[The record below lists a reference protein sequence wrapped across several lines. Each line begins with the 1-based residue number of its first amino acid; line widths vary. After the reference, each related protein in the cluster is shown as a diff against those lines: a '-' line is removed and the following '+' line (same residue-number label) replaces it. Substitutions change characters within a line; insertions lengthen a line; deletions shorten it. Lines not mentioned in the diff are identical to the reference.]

1 MKKSRPTQD
10 NDLFLVAQLAAALS
24 IGSFFYYLRHGDL
37 LLYGDAVAHI
47 NIARRVFD
55 SQTPGP
61 LQLGTV
67 WLPLPH
73 ILMLPFI
80 VSRWMWWTGI
90 GGAIPSMIAYLFSV
104 IGVFI
109 LVREIPTSPKN
120 GEKPQPV
127 RETPRSPKNGETWG
141 TQVDGTARFAA
152 WFAAGI
158 FALNPNLIYL
168 QTTAMTEPIYFAF
181 FIWAVVFF
189 ARAIRSCTSGDQQSG
204 NSFLVRCGFCL
215 FGACLTRYDGW
226 LLAAVIVTLSIA
238 LAWIGNFGSLRSG
251 TMKLTLLATAAPV
264 LWLAY
269 NAAVYRNPLEFANGP
284 YSARAIEEKT
294 SVPGTP
300 PHPGAHDL
308 PVAFRYFFK
317 SAQLNLAPGKLQVF
331 WVSALLLG
339 TATALLFQ
347 RKLWPLLLLWAPVP
361 FYMLSIAYSG
371 VPLFVAVWWPFSH
384 YNVRYGLEMLPA
396 FAVLTAIAAYGL
408 LRFSAVPRSKAII
421 VLLFL
426 LCATASYVQVW
437 RTSPV
442 TYEEAVVNSRS
453 RIAIESRLASEFEQL
468 PSNARFLMYLG
479 DHVGLFQQAGI
490 SLSRVINEGNHRPWV
505 LPSDPEGLW
514 ERALAH
520 PASYA
525 DYVIAFDSDQVATK
539 VNRNELVSLE
549 IVRVSGQAQA
559 TIYRTVKSNQA
570 R

>member
-1 MKKSRPTQD
+1 MKKVRPTRVTD
-10 NDLFLVAQLAAALS
+10 NDLFVVAQLAAAVS
-24 IGSFFYYLRHGDL
+24 IGSFFCYLRHGDL

-73 ILMLPFI
+73 ILMMPFI
-80 VSRWMWWTGI
+80 VSRWMWQTGI
-90 GGAIPSMIAYLFSV
+90 GGAIPSMVAYLFSV
-104 IGVFI
+104 IGVFL
-109 LVREIPTSPKN
+109 LVREIPPSRKI
-120 GEKPQPV
+120 
-127 RETPRSPKNGETWG
+127 GETRG
-141 TQVDGTARFAA
+141 TPVDSIQRFSA

-168 QTTAMTEPIYFAF
+168 QTTAMTEPLYLAL
-181 FIWAVVFF
+181 FIWTVVFF
-189 ARAIRSCTSGDQQSG
+189 VRAIRACANGEPQRG
-204 NSFLVRCGFCL
+204 NSSLVKCGLCL

-226 LLAAVIVTLSIA
+226 LLAAAIAALSIA
-238 LAWIGNFGSLRSG
+238 LAWVGNFSALRPG
-251 TMKLTLLATAAPV
+251 VIKLTLLAATAPG

-269 NAAVYRNPLEFANGP
+269 NVAVYRNPLEFANGP

-294 SVPGTP
+294 AVPGTP

-317 SAQLNLAPGKLQVF
+317 SAQLNLAPGHWQIF
-331 WVSALLLG
+331 WVCALLLG

-347 RKLWPLLLLWAPVP
+347 RRFWPLMLLWVPVP

-371 VPLFVAVWWPFSH
+371 VPLFIPVWWPFSH

-396 FAVLTAIAAYGL
+396 FAVFTAVTVYGL
-408 LRFSAVPRSKAII
+408 LRFAATVRAKAII
-421 VLLFL
+421 GFGFVLL
-426 LCATASYVQVW
+426 TVASYTRVW
-437 RTSPV
+437 KAGPV
-442 TYEEAVVNSRS
+442 SYQEAVVNSS
-453 RIAIESRLASEFEQL
+453 TRIAIENKLASQFEQL
-468 PSNARFLMYLG
+468 PSNTRFLMYLG

-490 SLSRVINEGNHRPWV
+490 PLSRVINEGNHRPWV
-505 LPSDPEGLW
+505 LPSDPQGLW

-520 PASYA
+520 PADYA
-525 DYVIAFDSDQVATK
+525 DYVIAFDSDQVASK
-539 VNRNELVSLE
+539 VNKAELVSIE
-549 IVRVSGQAQA
+549 ILRVSGQPPA
-559 TIYRTVKSNQA
+559 TIYGTVKSNQA